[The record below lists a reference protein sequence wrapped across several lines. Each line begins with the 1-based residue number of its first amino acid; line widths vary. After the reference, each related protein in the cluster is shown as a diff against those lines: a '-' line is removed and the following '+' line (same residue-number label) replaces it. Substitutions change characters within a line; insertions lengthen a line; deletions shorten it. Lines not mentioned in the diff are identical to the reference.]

1 MSIIDD
7 LGIDPEEVVRQAAG
21 GQEYEQLSTLATL
34 RGLRCVRWDALGQ
47 VLFVEFVAGP
57 PDRPV
62 AWPVGMT
69 PEVVEQ
75 LPPLLHACLSER
87 PFSEGPTQ

>member
-7 LGIDPEEVVRQAAG
+7 LGIDPKELARQAAG
-21 GQEYEQLSTLATL
+21 GQEYEQSMTLATL
-34 RGLRCVRWDALGQ
+34 RGLHRAAWDSLGQ
-47 VLFVEFVAGP
+47 VLLVEFVAGP

-69 PEVVEQ
+69 PEVAEQ
-75 LPPLLHACLSER
+75 LLPLLRACLSER